1 MNITHFV
8 ENLERGGLE
17 RTVIDLIGAQRDA
30 GHACRVICLFERGAL
45 AEELDARKV
54 PVLACGKRNGADLGA
69 VLRARRFLK
78 EAPPGGVLHTH
89 NAAAHYH
96 AVLAAAGLPLRCIVN
111 TRHGMGVMGPS
122 RRREWLY
129 RRAMPATD
137 FVAAVCEAARD
148 HFDRDGVRP
157 RAGLLTV
164 PNGIRVERFAPASV
178 RAREALIAE
187 LGWPPGSRVIG
198 TVGRMQ
204 PVKDQANLLHAFA
217 RVRERV
223 SEAVLLLVGD
233 GTLRIEL
240 EQLAAELKLG
250 DAVRFLGDRSDVDR
264 LLRGLDI
271 FALSS
276 LSEGYSVAL
285 LEACAAGLPI
295 VATDVGG
302 NREIVRDQNNG
313 LLVPAADPDALA
325 SALERLL
332 QAPELTSTMG
342 RAGRKWVL
350 AEGSLRTMAERYL
363 RLYAQPSGEGQ
374 TVSSTPH
381 RAMPNL

>member
-1 MNITHFV
+1 
-8 ENLERGGLE
+8 
-17 RTVIDLIGAQRDA
+17 
-30 GHACRVICLFERGAL
+30 
-45 AEELDARKV
+45 
-54 PVLACGKRNGADLGA
+54 
-69 VLRARRFLK
+69 
-78 EAPPGGVLHTH
+78 
-89 NAAAHYH
+89 
-96 AVLAAAGLPLRCIVN
+96 
-111 TRHGMGVMGPS
+111 
-122 RRREWLY
+122 
-129 RRAMPATD
+129 
-137 FVAAVCEAARD
+137 
-148 HFDRDGVRP
+148 
-157 RAGLLTV
+157 
-164 PNGIRVERFAPASV
+164 
-178 RAREALIAE
+178 
-187 LGWPPGSRVIG
+187 
-198 TVGRMQ
+198 MQ
-204 PVKDQANLLHAFA
+204 PVKDQANLIHAFA

-223 SEAVLLLVGD
+223 PEAVLLLIGD
-233 GTLRIEL
+233 GTLRGEL
-240 EQLAAELKLG
+240 ERLAGELGLM

-325 SALERLL
+325 AALGRLL

-363 RLYAQPSGEGQ
+363 RLYAQPGGEGEIVQ
-374 TVSSTPH
+374 NGLGV
-381 RAMPNL
+381 AG